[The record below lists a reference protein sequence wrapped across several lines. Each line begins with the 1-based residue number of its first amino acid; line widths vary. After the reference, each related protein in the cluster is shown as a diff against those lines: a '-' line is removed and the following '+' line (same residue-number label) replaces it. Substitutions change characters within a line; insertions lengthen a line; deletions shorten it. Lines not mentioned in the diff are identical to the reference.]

1 MPIKLPRRSGIPA
14 PLSSVRLGHVP
25 TVEEIEK
32 ILAETRATA
41 EELRRF
47 LQLGEKKR

>member
-1 MPIKLPRRSGIPA
+1 
-14 PLSSVRLGHVP
+14 
-25 TVEEIEK
+25 VEEIEK